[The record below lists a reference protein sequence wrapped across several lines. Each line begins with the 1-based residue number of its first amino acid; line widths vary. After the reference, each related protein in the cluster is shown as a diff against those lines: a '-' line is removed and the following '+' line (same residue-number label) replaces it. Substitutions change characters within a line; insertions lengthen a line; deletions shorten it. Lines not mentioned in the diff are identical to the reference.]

1 MMGVAY
7 ENQEQSQGCGC
18 GFDPVTRAYNYATR
32 YSFAIDVTRFAGT
45 TLQIGS
51 LLRRDYTERHFAK
64 VGYCESDQ
72 RKLGVVG

>member
-7 ENQEQSQGCGC
+7 ENKEQSQGCSC
-18 GFDPVTRAYNYATR
+18 GFDPVTRAYNYATGC
-32 YSFAIDVTRFAGT
+32 SPAIDFTRFAGT

-64 VGYCESDQ
+64 VGSCESDQ